1 MTDKHQ
7 QKSDEF
13 GFMWDAS
20 ASHHKRDDEGWI
32 RMFEAMY
39 DDDDDDDDDEWLYS
53 INGLLIIV
61 LIHFM
66 GKNHSEYDCRTSKP
80 VFNMVTNT
88 PWSTRR

>member
-39 DDDDDDDDDEWLYS
+39 DDDDDDDDDEW
-53 INGLLIIV
+53 
-61 LIHFM
+61 
-66 GKNHSEYDCRTSKP
+66 
-80 VFNMVTNT
+80 
-88 PWSTRR
+88 